1 MQQSSS
7 EEAAEIKHRP
17 AGTRTVPA
25 SVLKAGTESVGN
37 LTPEEAEELQVQ
49 LEKDKRAVYQ
59 HPLFPLMALLFE
71 KCEQATQSPDPPTS
85 ASFDVDIEEF
95 VNRLKREGSTFFI
108 EDTEID
114 TLMIKAIQVLR
125 IHLLELEKVNELCKD
140 FCHRYITCL
149 KSKMHSENLLR
160 DERGES
166 AQFDSQYL
174 TNGDL
179 LDLEPPPSEHNQIS
193 QNHPTSTPNSQAVIL
208 QHGAHSQANQYQA
221 ATVVN
226 SAGQVVY
233 TPVLPQGVVTPQ
245 GILTQ
250 SIPGNNA
257 HHHHHHHHKKKSDP
271 PPPHQLQQHVVPI
284 IHGSTPLSQ
293 IGISH
298 QGQSSAGQQQAHNML
313 SSLNQGDL
321 RVAMADAAEVNDLL
335 NKRKPKRGVLPKHA
349 TTVMRSW
356 LFQHIVHPYPSEDEK
371 RMIAAQTNLTML
383 QVNNWFINARRRILQ
398 PMLDASNPEAATK
411 NKKPKSQNRPS
422 TQRFWPQ
429 SLAQLGQT
437 TTITQATAGGT
448 SSLDRRNMDDEAS
461 AALDSVRH
469 LSSDSMSPMLGVRQR
484 SPSSVSSLDNLGASG
499 ADSLHDDDDDDDDLS
514 TNLELG
520 SDSGMVD

>member
-1 MQQSSS
+1 MQQSSG
-7 EEAAEIKHRP
+7 EEQESKQQLRP

-25 SVLKAGTESVGN
+25 SILKAGTEAVGN

-95 VNRLKREGSTFFI
+95 VNRQKREGSSFFI
-108 EDTEID
+108 DDAEID
-114 TLMIKAIQVLR
+114 NLMIKAIQVLR

-166 AQFDSQYL
+166 ASLDSQYL
-174 TNGDL
+174 FNGD
-179 LDLEPPPSEHNQIS
+179 LDLEPPPQAEQNQG
-193 QNHPTSTPNSQAVIL
+193 NHPTSTPNSGTVIL
-208 QHGAHSQANQYQA
+208 QHGSHSQANQFQT

-233 TPVLPQGVVTPQ
+233 APVIPQGVVTPQ
-245 GILTQ
+245 GILAQ
-250 SIPGNNA
+250 SIPGDA
-257 HHHHHHHHKKKSDP
+257 HISRKKAQP
-271 PPPHQLQQHVVPI
+271 QQVVPI

-298 QGQSSAGQQQAHNML
+298 GQGTVQPTPT
-313 SSLNQGDL
+313 SLALAQNDL
-321 RVAMADAAEVNDLL
+321 RAAMVDAAEVNDLL

-437 TTITQATAGGT
+437 TTVTQSTAGGT
-448 SSLDRRNMDDEAS
+448 NSALLDRRAEDAEAS
-461 AALDSVRH
+461 TALSSGALENVRH
-469 LSSDSMSPMLGVRQR
+469 LQSESLSPMLGVRQHSP
-484 SPSSVSSLDNLGASG
+484 SPSSSMDDIGPNGGS
-499 ADSLHDDDDDDDDLS
+499 SLHDDDDDDDDLS

>member
-1 MQQSSS
+1 MQQSSGEES
-7 EEAAEIKHRP
+7 ESKHRP

-25 SVLKAGTESVGN
+25 SILKAGTESVGN

-160 DERGES
+160 DERGE
-166 AQFDSQYL
+166 ATQFDSQYL
-174 TNGDL
+174 SNGDL
-179 LDLEPPPSEHNQIS
+179 LDLEPPPTEHNQI
-193 QNHPTSTPNSQAVIL
+193 QNHPTSTPNSQPVIL
-208 QHGAHSQANQYQA
+208 QHGTHSPANQYQA

-233 TPVLPQGVVTPQ
+233 TPVIPQGVVTPQ
-245 GILTQ
+245 GLLT
-250 SIPGNNA
+250 
-257 HHHHHHHHKKKSDP
+257 
-271 PPPHQLQQHVVPI
+271 
-284 IHGSTPLSQ
+284 Q

-298 QGQSSAGQQQAHNML
+298 QGQSAGQQQPPSML
-313 SSLNQGDL
+313 SLSQGDL

-437 TTITQATAGGT
+437 TTVTQSTAGGT
-448 SSLDRRNMDDEAS
+448 NALDRRSLDDEAALS
-461 AALDSVRH
+461 SSALDSVRH

-499 ADSLHDDDDDDDDLS
+499 GDSLHDDDEDDDLS

>member
-250 SIPGNNA
+250 
-257 HHHHHHHHKKKSDP
+257 
-271 PPPHQLQQHVVPI
+271 
-284 IHGSTPLSQ
+284 

>member
-250 SIPGNNA
+250 
-257 HHHHHHHHKKKSDP
+257 
-271 PPPHQLQQHVVPI
+271 
-284 IHGSTPLSQ
+284 

-499 ADSLHDDDDDDDDLS
+499 ADSLHDNDDDDDDLS

>member
-1 MQQSSS
+1 MQQSSGEES
-7 EEAAEIKHRP
+7 ESKHRP

-25 SVLKAGTESVGN
+25 SILKAGTESVGN

-160 DERGES
+160 DERGE
-166 AQFDSQYL
+166 ATQFDSQYL
-174 TNGDL
+174 SNGDL
-179 LDLEPPPSEHNQIS
+179 LDLEPPPTEHNQI
-193 QNHPTSTPNSQAVIL
+193 QNHPTSTPNSQPVIL
-208 QHGAHSQANQYQA
+208 QHGTHSPANQYQA

-233 TPVLPQGVVTPQ
+233 TPVIPQGVVTPQ
-245 GILTQ
+245 GLLTQ

-257 HHHHHHHHKKKSDP
+257 HHHHHKKKSEP
-271 PPPHQLQQHVVPI
+271 PQQQQQQQQQHVVPI

-298 QGQSSAGQQQAHNML
+298 QGQSPGQQQPPSML
-313 SSLNQGDL
+313 SLSQGDL

-437 TTITQATAGGT
+437 TTVTQSTAGGT
-448 SSLDRRNMDDEAS
+448 NALDRRSLDDEAS
-461 AALDSVRH
+461 AALSSSALDSVRH

-499 ADSLHDDDDDDDDLS
+499 GDSLHDDDEDDDLS

>member
-250 SIPGNNA
+250 
-257 HHHHHHHHKKKSDP
+257 
-271 PPPHQLQQHVVPI
+271 
-284 IHGSTPLSQ
+284 
-293 IGISH
+293 
-298 QGQSSAGQQQAHNML
+298 
-313 SSLNQGDL
+313 GDL

>member
-1 MQQSSS
+1 MQQSSGEES
-7 EEAAEIKHRP
+7 ESKHRP

-25 SVLKAGTESVGN
+25 SILKAGTESVGN

-160 DERGES
+160 DERGE
-166 AQFDSQYL
+166 ATQFDSQYL
-174 TNGDL
+174 SNGDL
-179 LDLEPPPSEHNQIS
+179 LDLEPPPTEHNQI
-193 QNHPTSTPNSQAVIL
+193 QNHPTSTPNSQPVIL
-208 QHGAHSQANQYQA
+208 QHGTHSPANQYQA

-233 TPVLPQGVVTPQ
+233 TPVIPQGVVTPQ
-245 GILTQ
+245 GLLT
-250 SIPGNNA
+250 
-257 HHHHHHHHKKKSDP
+257 
-271 PPPHQLQQHVVPI
+271 
-284 IHGSTPLSQ
+284 Q

-298 QGQSSAGQQQAHNML
+298 QGQSAGQQQPPSML
-313 SSLNQGDL
+313 SLSAKWDL

-335 NKRKPKRGVLPKHA
+335 NKRKPKRGCYRHA

-437 TTITQATAGGT
+437 TTVTQSTAGGT
-448 SSLDRRNMDDEAS
+448 NALDRRSLDDEAALS
-461 AALDSVRH
+461 SSALDSVRH

-499 ADSLHDDDDDDDDLS
+499 GDSLHDDDEDDDLS